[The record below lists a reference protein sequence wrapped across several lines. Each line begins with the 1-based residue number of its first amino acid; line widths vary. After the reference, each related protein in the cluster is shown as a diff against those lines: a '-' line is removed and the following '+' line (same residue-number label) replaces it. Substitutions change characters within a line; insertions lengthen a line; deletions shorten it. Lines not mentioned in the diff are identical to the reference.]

1 MSGMGSK
8 IRRLAMVGLVAG
20 GLVAGSFAVVAPVQA
35 VTAAPRNLVGNAS
48 AETVS
53 RGVPLGW
60 SKAGGGVNTRTLS
73 VRSGGAKS
81 GSRYVRSAITRYSNG
96 GAWWV
101 SPPVAARAGTVYTYT
116 DYYRSNATTRV
127 EVAVTV
133 NGRTSWRRLGS
144 FKPAAG
150 WTASSV
156 VLTAPAGATKVSF
169 VHVLASVGYLDVDAV
184 GVTAGTARPPATT
197 TPTVA
202 PTTTAPS
209 TSTSTTTKPP
219 ATTTTSSS
227 RPVSVSSGKGL
238 VSVTFD
244 DGWANQ
250 YDNALPVL
258 KRDGVPGT
266 FYLISGYL
274 NASQYMT
281 VAQAKQVQTAGNE
294 IGSHTINHPN
304 LTTLSGAELT
314 AQLADSKTAL
324 EANFGPVY
332 DLAYPYGAFNSTV
345 QTEAAKYYSS
355 ARSTNGGTNPR
366 GSISRYA
373 LTIGY
378 VFNTTSTDTIK
389 GWIADAQAKNAWL
402 ILCYH
407 GIADGKPDDT
417 YTTSVADFGTAMA
430 AIKSSGIQAVTVHEG
445 IGLTAG

>member
-1 MSGMGSK
+1 
-8 IRRLAMVGLVAG
+8 MVGLVAG
-20 GLVAGSFAVVAPVQA
+20 GLVAGSFAAVAPVQ
-35 VTAAPRNLVGNAS
+35 AAPRNLVSNAS
-48 AETVS
+48 AETLS
-53 RGVPLGW
+53 RGVPSGW

-81 GSRYVRSAITRYSNG
+81 GSRFVRAAITKYSSG

-101 SPPVAARAGTVYTYT
+101 SPPVSARAGTVYTYT
-116 DYYRSNATTRV
+116 DYYRSNATTRID
-127 EVAVTV
+127 VAITV
-133 NGRTSWRRLGS
+133 KGKISWKRLGS
-144 FKPAAG
+144 LKPATG
-150 WTASSV
+150 WTASKV

-169 VHVLASVGYLDVDAV
+169 VHVLASVGSLDIDTV
-184 GVTAGTARPPATT
+184 GVTASTAKPPATA

-202 PTTTAPS
+202 PITTTTTTTTAPS
-209 TSTSTTTKPP
+209 TTTSTTTKPP
-219 ATTTTSSS
+219 VTTTTSSS
-227 RPVSVSSGKGL
+227 KPVTVSSGKGL

-250 YDNALPVL
+250 YDNALPLL
-258 KRDGVPGT
+258 KQNGVPGT

-281 VAQAKQVQTAGNE
+281 VAQAKQVQAAGNE

-304 LTTLSGAELT
+304 LTTLSGSELT
-314 AQLADSKTAL
+314 AQLADSKAAL
-324 EANFGPVY
+324 EANFGAIY
-332 DLAYPYGAFNSTV
+332 DLAYPYGAFNGSV

-389 GWIADAQAKNAWL
+389 GWIADAQAKNTWL

-407 GIADGKPDDT
+407 GIADGKPGDT

-445 IGLTAG
+445 VGLTAS